1 MKKLDKVSALTKS
14 YYRLFEL
21 TCNPVF
27 LTANLYIKRTNNVV
41 LLPPMKE
48 DIKTDELSL

>member
-1 MKKLDKVSALTKS
+1 MKRLDKVAELAKS

-27 LTANLYIKRTNNVV
+27 FTAHSYIKRTNNLVC
-41 LLPPMKE
+41 LQALEETK
-48 DIKTDELSL
+48 DELTL

>member
-1 MKKLDKVSALTKS
+1 MKKLDKVSVLAKS

-27 LTANLYIKRTNNVV
+27 FTAHNYIKRTNNLVC
-41 LLPPMKE
+41 LPPMEEKQ
-48 DIKTDELSL
+48 DELIL